1 MRPAIAG
8 SHTLCRVALVA
19 LAAGLLS
26 GCQTDGGPTD
36 PFSELAAYH
45 ARNQAP
51 GAADRS
57 AEKPKSRAQT
67 AMDCWALAEK
77 SQASASLD
85 AKGDFVNKCI
95 DARMHPGEA
104 RTESDAPGRAAK
116 PNSKPNPKPK
126 AAAKPKPETSAKPPS

>member
-1 MRPAIAG
+1 MRHAVTGHHPLRKFG
-8 SHTLCRVALVA
+8 LAL
-19 LAAGLLS
+19 LAAGLLA

-51 GAADRS
+51 SAADRS
-57 AEKPKSRAQT
+57 PERPKSRAQV

-77 SQASASLD
+77 SHASASLD

-104 RTESDAPGRAAK
+104 KAAPDTAARPAK
-116 PNSKPNPKPK
+116 PR
-126 AAAKPKPETSAKPPS
+126 AAAKPRPETGAKPAS

>member
-1 MRPAIAG
+1 MRHAITG
-8 SHTLCRVALVA
+8 RHPLRRFVPLA
-19 LAAGLLS
+19 LAAGLLA
-26 GCQTDGGPTD
+26 GCQTGGGPTD

-51 GAADRS
+51 SAADRS
-57 AEKPKSRAQT
+57 PEKPKSRAQI

-77 SQASASLD
+77 SHASASLD

-104 RTESDAPGRAAK
+104 RTAPDTAAR
-116 PNSKPNPKPK
+116 PSKPR
-126 AAAKPKPETSAKPPS
+126 AAAKPKPDTGAKPAS